1 MLDCMTCTKVS
12 FPYKMTYLITTYNK
26 CIFLCEVL
34 TRLIGQI
41 QSDEEI
47 IVIDGGST
55 DGTVEYLKQLY
66 TDGHIHQFISERD
79 KGEANGFNKGFLM
92 ARGELIKVITDD
104 DAFYW
109 TGIQACKKFMLTH
122 PEVDLLATDGA
133 GTEWRNKDPFIYM
146 SYVDSVME
154 WQNKSLPFAF
164 CGLGLLIRRSS
175 LPLLGLFH
183 IGFIRVDAEYS
194 MRVTAGP
201 ANIAW
206 YDNPLWVRITNQDS
220 NSVKY
225 FKQASRETELLDR
238 IYLHKTSLLPKIIR
252 HSKNILR
259 PIKKLIIRTTT
270 NKCPFEDWPATFR
283 LCDSWLQDENKKKEG
298 RFLYKD
304 KIKCT

>member
-1 MLDCMTCTKVS
+1 MLDRVICTEVS
-12 FPYKMTYLITTYNK
+12 SPYKMTYLITTYNK
-26 CIFLCEVL
+26 CTFLSEVL
-34 TRLIGQI
+34 TRLIGQA

-55 DGTVEYLKQLY
+55 DGTVKYLKKLY

-79 KGEANGFNKGFLM
+79 KGEAHGFNKGFLM

-109 TGIQACKKFMLTH
+109 PAIQACKQFMLAH
-122 PEVDLLATDGA
+122 PEVDLLAADGA
-133 GTEWRNKDPFIYM
+133 GTEWGNKDPFIYM
-146 SYVDSVME
+146 SYIDNVME
-154 WQNKSLPFAF
+154 WQHKSLPFDF

-194 MRVTAGP
+194 LRVTAGP
-201 ANIAW
+201 ANLAW

-225 FKQASRETELLDR
+225 FKQASQEIELLNR
-238 IYLHKTSLLPKIIR
+238 IYLNKTSLLPKFIR
-252 HSKNILR
+252 NLKNILR
-259 PIKKLIIRTTT
+259 PIKKLIIKTTT
-270 NKCPFEDWPATFR
+270 NKYLLDGWPAAFCI
-283 LCDSWLQDENKKKEG
+283 CDSWLQNENKKKEG
-298 RFLYKD
+298 QFLYRGK
-304 KIKCT
+304 